1 MLNLYK
7 YNPEYAKLFQIESI
21 KLNKIL
27 NNICLVEHI
36 GSTAIPG
43 VDGKGVI
50 DIMLVFNN
58 RTDMESA
65 IGLLNNA
72 GYFSSAD
79 NSKRNGRIFMSSTG
93 AKESGEGDIHLHLV
107 TKDNSD
113 YTQTIMFRNYLIKHQ
128 DVRQLYIDLKYEL
141 LEKVNGDRKE
151 YTKLKDVFIKNII
164 GLAQNEEYITVH
176 NKY

>member
-1 MLNLYK
+1 MLNLHK

-58 RTDMESA
+58 RTNMESA

-79 NSKRNGRIFMSSTG
+79 NIKRNGRIFMSSTG

-113 YTQTIMFRNYLIKHQ
+113 YTQAIMFRNYLIEHQ

-141 LEKVNGDRKE
+141 LKKVNGDRKE
-151 YTKLKDVFIKNII
+151 YTKLKDNFIKNII
-164 GLAQNEEYITVH
+164 DLAKNEEYIKAH
-176 NKY
+176 